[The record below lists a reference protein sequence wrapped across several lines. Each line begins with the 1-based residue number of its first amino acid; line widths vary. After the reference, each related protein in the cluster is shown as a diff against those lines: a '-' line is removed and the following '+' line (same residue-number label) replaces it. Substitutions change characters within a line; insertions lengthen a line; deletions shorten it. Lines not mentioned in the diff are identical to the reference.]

1 MKTGTMSRSRGI
13 ATGLT
18 YFFLIAGALLMIF
31 PFLWMILTSLKSLSE
46 SVQIPPTIFPA
57 KIVWSNF
64 KDALTSLPFVNL
76 YINTIIMVLVR
87 VICAIVFS
95 SMAGYAFAKLHFKGK
110 NLLFTLVLVQMM
122 MPSQIFVIPQYQM
135 LAKVGL
141 TESIFAL
148 IFPGLVSAFGTF
160 FLRQAYMG
168 IPNEIGEAAYL
179 DGCNQWQT
187 FTKVML
193 PPDRHLGG
201 RPDHLHRRVCLCR
214 PHVASGGE
222 HRHQPDDPVL
232 RPGHPEGPVYDQ
244 LPRAHGGQLV
254 RYDPHADFVP
264 HFPAPVYRGHCP
276 YRQQIRICCSWG
288 GLFGPP
294 QVAGR
299 PFAHSMI

>member
-18 YFFLIAGALLMIF
+18 YLFLIAGSLLMIF

-135 LAKVGL
+135 LAKVSL

-148 IFPGLVSAFGTF
+148 IFPGLVIIGVIAAFLSHVADNPWVGHAFAGVRAAVCALILSSVLKLRKTTIVDPATAVLFAVVFLLSAASVFFTFENPVVTF
-160 FLRQAYMG
+160 FTSPVVLVVLAGLTGLG
-168 IPNEIGEAAYL
+168 IRAA
-179 DGCNQWQT
+179 
-187 FTKVML
+187 
-193 PPDRHLGG
+193 
-201 RPDHLHRRVCLCR
+201 
-214 PHVASGGE
+214 
-222 HRHQPDDPVL
+222 
-232 RPGHPEGPVYDQ
+232 
-244 LPRAHGGQLV
+244 
-254 RYDPHADFVP
+254 
-264 HFPAPVYRGHCP
+264 RGW
-276 YRQQIRICCSWG
+276 RK
-288 GLFGPP
+288 
-294 QVAGR
+294 
-299 PFAHSMI
+299 